1 MKIIQEYPVKVFD
14 REYEGRK
21 YYKIGLSKKNEDGTY
36 KNGYIDCHF
45 RKDVEVDTSKKI
57 YLQDCWLDFYVK
69 DKKTYPHIFVNK
81 FDYVA
86 DVVKEEVKD
95 PFVEFGE
102 EVELTDEDLPF

>member
-1 MKIIQEYPVKVFD
+1 MRIIHEYPVKVFENTFD
-14 REYEGRK
+14 GK
-21 YYKIGLSKKNEDGTY
+21 KFYKIGLAKKDKDGKYTY
-36 KNGYIDCHF
+36 GSVDCHF
-45 RKDVEVDTSKKI
+45 RKDVEVDASKKI

-69 DKKTYPHIFVNK
+69 DKKTYPYIFVNK

-102 EVELTDEDLPF
+102 EVELTDDDLPF